1 MELEKHES
9 LVERYYQIDETKRNL
24 TETFRTIGDGPNKE
38 MYLSVIESADQEL
51 LELIALP
58 EIRDQLHVDYLKSQE
73 ELKQIDELAQAVLLG
88 LVQNNIIQDRRDQI
102 INNPRYKTQRE
113 SLGIM
118 AVASIAEFEEIE
130 TPVVSLETEQSSETQ
145 RKTSIPVVI
154 KLDNLIVNGSNRS
167 ISIKAPKKRVKINE
181 AKAYERF
188 IEIIADKKSVKISD
202 LWKEVFPGENSSAQ
216 DMAYFRELL
225 KKIKFN
231 DEELIS
237 HNGKRG
243 LGSGYQVNP
252 KFDLV
257 ITHKAEE
264 IEPVPIALNRKSRE
278 FSKEEFPFTDV
289 ELAVMLEFIRQNRD
303 LIEGLED
310 FQDEMIDQIVDNIA
324 FSDIEDA
331 INSITAGL
339 NNKKPQLI
347 DLRRNIIDR
356 MKKYIGSQDWTEKA
370 LEKLDDEDIR
380 SLVTITFIG
389 SDGDKKL
396 FQLYKNLNREVTV
409 IHKMDKNGCVDEIR
423 LVVNGETI
431 TKA

>member
-24 TETFRTIGDGPNKE
+24 KETFRTIGDGPNKE

-58 EIRDQLHVDYLKSQE
+58 EVKDQLHIDYIKSQE
-73 ELKQIDELAQAVLLG
+73 ELRQIDELAQAVLLG
-88 LVQNNIIQDRRDQI
+88 LVQNNIIQERRDQI

-118 AVASIAEFEEIE
+118 AVASIAEFEETE
-130 TPVVSLETEQSSETQ
+130 TPEAYLETEQSSETQ
-145 RKTSIPVVI
+145 RKTSVPVLI
-154 KLDNLIVNGSNRS
+154 KSNKLIVNGSNIL
-167 ISIKAPKKRVKINE
+167 ISLMAPRKRQEINE
-181 AKAYERF
+181 AKAFERF

-202 LWKEVFPGENSSAQ
+202 LWKEVFPGENSSTQ

-252 KFDLV
+252 KFNLV
-257 ITHKAEE
+257 ITHKEDE
-264 IEPVPIALNRKSRE
+264 IIPVPIALNRKSRE

>member
-24 TETFRTIGDGPNKE
+24 KETFRTIGDGPNKE

-58 EIRDQLHVDYLKSQE
+58 EVKDQLHIDYIKSQE
-73 ELKQIDELAQAVLLG
+73 ELRQIDELAQAVLLG
-88 LVQNNIIQDRRDQI
+88 LVQNNIIQERRDQI

-118 AVASIAEFEEIE
+118 AVASIAEFEETE
-130 TPVVSLETEQSSETQ
+130 TPEAYLETEQSSETQ
-145 RKTSIPVVI
+145 RKTSVPVVI
-154 KLDNLIVNGSNRS
+154 KSNKLIVNGSN
-167 ISIKAPKKRVKINE
+167 ILINLMAPRKRQEINE
-181 AKAYERF
+181 AKAFERF

-202 LWKEVFPGENSSAQ
+202 LWEEVFPGENSSGQ
-216 DMAYFRELL
+216 VMAYFRDIL

-252 KFDLV
+252 KFNLV
-257 ITHKAEE
+257 ITHKEDE
-264 IEPVPIALNRKSRE
+264 IIPVPIALNRKSRE

-431 TKA
+431 RKA

>member
-257 ITHKAEE
+257 ITHKEEE